1 MWYSRKILRANMTS
15 LLVLVSWISF
25 LHYIRMFESF
35 RELVQLISVPMY
47 EIRNFFLV
55 LIFVMLSVTNAQFAR
70 EKMINAFSRSEDIF
84 NHDRY
89 QSEDLWYWE

>member
-1 MWYSRKILRANMTS
+1 
-15 LLVLVSWISF
+15 
-25 LHYIRMFESF
+25 
-35 RELVQLISVPMY
+35 MY